1 MVKSSTATLRSS
13 EACISPSQVLVEAE
27 DEDSSC
33 SYCFPMLKTFVS
45 SE

>member
-1 MVKSSTATLRSS
+1 V
-13 EACISPSQVLVEAE
+13 PVEAE

-33 SYCFPMLKTFVS
+33 SYRFPMLKTFVS